1 MTLLDKLIDDQE
13 FINTLTECCNLSHDT
28 VRTLLSDYHEEIFT
42 TCDITE
48 NMLLYSPKIVNE
60 LINILKNYDLYGINS
75 ETVEIAKQSVKRRA
89 VQLIPYFNKKERIDI
104 YTEICS
110 DESFIS
116 TFAKVEKTSEDKVK
130 LAIKENL
137 SDILELSIESQI
149 KYFIDYPY
157 AYKLASYI
165 MNGSSIVK
173 DDSDSRKFKE
183 TLNTILKGVK
193 LWILKV
199 FTAREIKYLDY
210 SMLYEQ
216 TVNEYQA
223 TIDWLNSL
231 HIRYKTDED
240 ETQSIIEPVSWD
252 KNDILFSEYESIKFL
267 FDKDTNELL
276 GLRIT
281 AN

>member
-1 MTLLDKLIDDQE
+1 MTLLDKLIDDQG
-13 FINTLTECCNLSHDT
+13 FINALTDCCNLSHDT

-48 NMLLYSPKIVNE
+48 NMILYPAKIVND
-60 LINILKNYDLYGINS
+60 LLHILKNYDLYGINS

-89 VQLIPYFNKKERIDI
+89 IQLIPHINKKDRVDI
-104 YTEICS
+104 YSEICS
-110 DESFIS
+110 DENFIASFTKI
-116 TFAKVEKTSEDKVK
+116 EKTSEDKVK

-137 SDILELSIESQI
+137 SDILKISIESQI
-149 KYFIDYPY
+149 EYFIDCPY

-165 MNGSSIVK
+165 MNCSSIVK
-173 DDSDSRKFKE
+173 DDSDPRKFKE

-199 FTAREIKYLDY
+199 FTSREIKYLDY

-231 HIRYKTDED
+231 HIHYKTDED

-252 KNDILFSEYESIKFL
+252 KNVILFSEYESIRFL